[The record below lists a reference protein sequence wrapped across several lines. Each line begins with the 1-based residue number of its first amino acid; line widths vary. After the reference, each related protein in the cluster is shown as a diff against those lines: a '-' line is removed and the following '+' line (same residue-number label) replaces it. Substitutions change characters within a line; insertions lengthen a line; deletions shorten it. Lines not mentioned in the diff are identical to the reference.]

1 MIDVSAMIVSAQ
13 MFGLPAN
20 EESIIDM
27 LVEKNVLDKELG
39 ERLKDMKG
47 FRNILIHRYTHV
59 DDGLVYQNLTDYLD
73 DFYGFRKAIESY
85 LKKQK
90 S

>member
-47 FRNILIHRYTHV
+47 
-59 DDGLVYQNLTDYLD
+59 
-73 DFYGFRKAIESY
+73 
-85 LKKQK
+85 LKYIDTPLH
-90 S
+90 SCR